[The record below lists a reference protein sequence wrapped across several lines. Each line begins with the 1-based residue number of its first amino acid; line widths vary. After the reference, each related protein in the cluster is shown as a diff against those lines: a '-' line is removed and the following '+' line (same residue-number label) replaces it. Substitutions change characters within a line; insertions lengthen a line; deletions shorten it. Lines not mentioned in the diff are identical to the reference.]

1 MTAPRRPRIAPLGLG
16 LVSGAL
22 VAGGFAC
29 GVFVPNLHN
38 GLIAATFTA
47 VGVFVLD
54 RRRGHRE
61 GWLFLATGVAHAVMF
76 FGRQYAAGSAGTDE
90 PSAVWLGWLGT
101 WPLAPVLALF
111 GVTLLCFPHGALPS
125 SRWRFVVAAMVP
137 AAAMLSLT
145 SALWPVE
152 YADNGLAVAHPFHLA
167 GYETAQHLWNVLG
180 PTAYLLFQLV
190 WVIGA
195 VVRLRRAHGDEAR
208 QLRWV
213 AYAVVMG
220 ALAMGVGLVAF
231 RTPVLG
237 LLTVPLVAVAAA
249 VAIVKYR
256 LYDIDLLINKTV
268 VYGAMAAIITLV
280 YVAVVAGIGRLIGVG
295 DTHGPWLPLAATA
308 LVAVVFERVR
318 RQVQTA
324 ADRLVYGRRPTP
336 YESLAR
342 LSTHVS
348 RGGHD
353 ADLFTGLASTIA
365 DGVGAAEVTLWVG
378 AEAEL
383 VAVATWPPAAVAATP
398 VVTAPTTLAAL
409 DDGGRTHVRAID
421 SRGAVRGAVTLTKAR
436 GEALTV
442 AEDRLLQDLV
452 AQAELVLDNIGLGEE
467 LRRRLHQIAVQ
478 AAELQAAAQRIV
490 AAQDEARRRLERDLH
505 DGAQQ
510 RLVILALTLQAIATQ
525 APPDTALARATEDAR
540 HQLTLALAELR
551 ELARGI
557 HPAVLTREGLGAALD
572 ALAERSPIPV
582 TVDVPLATRLPG
594 EIEAT
599 AYFIVSEALTN
610 ATKHSGATT
619 IAVTG
624 QLTDSRLCVEVTDDG
639 RGGANGRWGNGLQGI
654 RDRLATLNG
663 QLTVH
668 SPAGN
673 GTRLRA
679 EIPCAW

>member
-1 MTAPRRPRIAPLGLG
+1 MSQPRRPRIAPLGLG

-22 VAGGFAC
+22 VAGGFAF
-29 GVFVPNLHN
+29 GVFLPNLHN
-38 GLIAATFTA
+38 GLIAAAFTA

-54 RRRGHRE
+54 RRPGHRE
-61 GWLFLATGVAHAVMF
+61 GWLFLATGLAHAVMF
-76 FGRQYAAGSAGTDE
+76 FGRQYAAGPLGVDE
-90 PSAVWLGWLGT
+90 PGAVWLGWLGI
-101 WPLAPVLALF
+101 WPLALVLALF
-111 GVTLLCFPHGALPS
+111 GVTMLCFPDGRLPS
-125 SRWRFVVAAMVP
+125 SRWRVVVATMVP
-137 AAAMLSLT
+137 AAAMLSLA

-152 YADNGLAVAHPFHLA
+152 YADDGLTVTHPFRVA
-167 GYETAQHLWNVLG
+167 GYETAQRVWNVLG

-195 VVRLRRAHGDEAR
+195 VIRLRRACGDEAR
-208 QLRWV
+208 QLRWF
-213 AYAVVMG
+213 AYALVMG
-220 ALAMGVGLVAF
+220 AVAMGVGLVAF
-231 RTPVLG
+231 RTPALG
-237 LLTVPLVAVAAA
+237 LLAVPLVAVAAG

-268 VYGAMAAIITLV
+268 VYGAMAVIVTLV
-280 YVAVVAGIGRLIGVG
+280 YVAVVAGIGRLVGVG
-295 DTHGPWLPLAATA
+295 DAGGSWWPLAATA
-308 LVAVVFERVR
+308 VVAVVFERVR
-318 RQVQTA
+318 RRVQRA

-348 RGGHD
+348 RGGQD

-378 AEAEL
+378 GEAQL
-383 VAVATWPPAAVAATP
+383 VAVATWPPAAGPGTP

-409 DDGGRTHVRAID
+409 ADGGRTHVRRID
-421 SRGAVRGAVTLTKAR
+421 CRGAVRGAVTLTKAR
-436 GEALTV
+436 GDVLTV

-490 AAQDEARRRLERDLH
+490 AAQDETRRRLERDLH

-510 RLVILALTLQAIATQ
+510 RLVILALTLQAIATKA
-525 APPDTALARATEDAR
+525 APDVALAGTIEDAR
-540 HQLTLALAELR
+540 RQLTLALAELR

-572 ALAERSPIPV
+572 SLAERSPIPV
-582 TVDVPLATRLPG
+582 TVDVPLVARLPR
-594 EIEAT
+594 EVEAT

-610 ATKHSGATT
+610 ATKHSGATA
-619 IAVTG
+619 IAITGQVTG
-624 QLTDSRLCVEVTDDG
+624 SRLCVEVADDG
-639 RGGANGRWGNGLQGI
+639 RGGADGRWGSGLQGI
-654 RDRLATLNG
+654 LDRLATLNG
-663 QLTVH
+663 RLTVQ